1 MAKKKKGGK
10 YADKPKGKKALAR
23 EKKRQEE
30 EELKKKQEEQAN
42 ALKNGESPP
51 VARIGRPTPETYPN
65 IVATFGTN
73 ANKVHS
79 NARLDSSLLASGLN
93 EP

>member
-30 EELKKKQEEQAN
+30 EALKQQQEEQQKALAN
-42 ALKNGESPP
+42 GVKPQ

-79 NARLDSSLLASGLN
+79 NAR
-93 EP
+93 